1 MDDKIKRVFKIN
13 RIDLYFIIAFIM
25 VGVNMLFTLSLID
38 PLRDIA
44 DNQLFIARVG
54 ITQNEEIIDILTNS
68 TSNSTRDLIIDMVM
82 NKTTK

>member
-68 TSNSTRDLIIDMVM
+68 TSNSTRDLIIDMVI
-82 NKTTK
+82 NKTK